1 MEQQRGNWFILTG
14 LVMGLLLGSLYSWV
28 IAPVL
33 QVDMAPIALSAVD
46 KDRYR
51 GMVVAAYSA
60 NPDVSRARARLALL
74 NDPDPAAALMTQAND
89 LLAQGGSA
97 AESRNFA
104 LLASALSQ
112 VSAGTPLPLAAATPT
127 LMITPGPMGL
137 ETGVPAA
144 AKPSVTPAGKPTQ
157 VATRVASATAKLA
170 ATVTLA
176 AGVPTSTPT
185 ATPGAPFGLKNRE
198 QVCDVTLGALLQVQ
212 ITDASGNPVPGVE
225 ARMTWIGG
233 EDSFFTG
240 LKPEK
245 GLGYADFTMNP
256 DETYTLRLTDGGR
269 PVTELKAPRCT
280 DVDGKTYAGGWL
292 LSFSQ

>member
-1 MEQQRGNWFILTG
+1 MEERRGYWFLLTG
-14 LVMGLLLGSLYSWV
+14 LLIGLLLGSLYSMV
-28 IAPVL
+28 IAPL
-33 QVDMAPIALSAVD
+33 QQVDMAPISLSAAD

-51 GMVVAAYSA
+51 GMVVAAYTA

-74 NDPDPAAALMTQAND
+74 NDPDPAAALMTQANN

-97 AESRNFA
+97 SEARNFA
-104 LLASALSQ
+104 MLASAIS
-112 VSAGTPLPLAAATPT
+112 SINAGTPLPLAAATPT
-127 LMITPGPMGL
+127 LM
-137 ETGVPAA
+137 
-144 AKPSVTPAGKPTQ
+144 VTPDTGGNAAGTAPVQPT
-157 VATRVASATAKLA
+157 VTAPSAPTKAPTRAASATVKAV

-176 AGVPTSTPT
+176 AGVPTATPT

-198 QVCDVTLGALLQVQ
+198 QVCDATLGALLQVQ

-225 ARMTWIGG
+225 VRVTWVGG
-233 EDSFFTG
+233 EDAFFTG
-240 LKPEK
+240 LKPDK
-245 GLGYADFTMNP
+245 GTGYADFTMNP

-280 DVDGKTYAGGWL
+280 DADGKTFAGGWL